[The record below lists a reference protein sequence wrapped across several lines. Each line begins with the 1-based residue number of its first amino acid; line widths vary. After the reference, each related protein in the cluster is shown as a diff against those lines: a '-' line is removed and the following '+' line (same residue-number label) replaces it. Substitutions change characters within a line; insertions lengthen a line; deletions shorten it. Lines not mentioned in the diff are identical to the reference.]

1 MRHLHHDLIS
11 NNMPP
16 LTQCHVVI
24 CDCIELKYIKID
36 HQPVNRLEHTMD
48 RLMYINSEVQSIDV
62 GFTMK
67 IFKSIHVVQS
77 HHIHVII
84 IYGFSKNKNKPKTK
98 TPKMQDMKFIDDLN
112 TTNLNSKIYK
122 IIRVNP
128 IKRVF

>member
-1 MRHLHHDLIS
+1 
-11 NNMPP
+11 
-16 LTQCHVVI
+16 
-24 CDCIELKYIKID
+24 
-36 HQPVNRLEHTMD
+36 MD
-48 RLMYINSEVQSIDV
+48 RLMYINSEVESIDV

-67 IFKSIHVVQS
+67 IFKSIHVVQC

-84 IYGFSKNKNKPKTK
+84 INGFSKNKNKPKTK

>member
-1 MRHLHHDLIS
+1 M
-11 NNMPP
+11 
-16 LTQCHVVI
+16 
-24 CDCIELKYIKID
+24 
-36 HQPVNRLEHTMD
+36 NRLEHTMD
-48 RLMYINSEVQSIDV
+48 RLMYFNSEAESIDV

-67 IFKSIHVVQS
+67 IFKSIHHVQS

-98 TPKMQDMKFIDDLN
+98 TPKMQGMKFIDDLN